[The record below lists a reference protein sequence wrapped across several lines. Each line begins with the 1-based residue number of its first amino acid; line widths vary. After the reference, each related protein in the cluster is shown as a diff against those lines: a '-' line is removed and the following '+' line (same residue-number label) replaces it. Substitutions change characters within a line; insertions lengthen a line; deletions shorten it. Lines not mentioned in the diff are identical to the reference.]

1 MSQRDSIK
9 KFRLE
14 HELYDERSLAK
25 LLWPYS
31 GGLSLPHMES
41 LCQLVT
47 VTMIQFWKV
56 YLVRR
61 RNIVVNIFGGE
72 GFGRLTWIAAM
83 SSSPILDPGYAYRNR
98 GENYSDNAHSGF
110 NGDGHRVEIFGFK
123 TPQCAKQCS
132 ARASSPWPAA
142 CYRQMTQP

>member
-61 RNIVVNIFGGE
+61 RNMYLAFGA
-72 GFGRLTWIAAM
+72 FATLRRALV
-83 SSSPILDPGYAYRNR
+83 
-98 GENYSDNAHSGF
+98 SG
-110 NGDGHRVEIFGFK
+110 
-123 TPQCAKQCS
+123 
-132 ARASSPWPAA
+132 
-142 CYRQMTQP
+142 